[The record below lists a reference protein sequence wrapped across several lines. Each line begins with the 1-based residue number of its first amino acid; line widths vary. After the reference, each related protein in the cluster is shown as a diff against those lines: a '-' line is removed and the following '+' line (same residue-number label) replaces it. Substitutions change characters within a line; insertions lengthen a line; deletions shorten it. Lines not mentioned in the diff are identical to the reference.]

1 MQSIS
6 QKGWYKYLDRKA
18 AEFLATQQIIKSH
31 PVAGDGTQAPG
42 CLVLR
47 KFGEQ
52 YATHFYNEQDG
63 GFHHGHY
70 FSNLPDA
77 EADFARRVSNYAPLP
92 AAN

>member
-31 PVAGDGTQAPG
+31 PVAGDGAQAPG

-47 KFGEQ
+47 QFGTQ

-63 GFHHGHY
+63 GFYHGHY
-70 FSNLPDA
+70 FSKLADA
-77 EADFARRVSNYAPLP
+77 EVDFNRRVTQYAPTLTV
-92 AAN
+92 N